1 MCNKHRDFICHCQS
15 ILQKG
20 RGKLEAQSHVKE
32 LIKSICRAQTSSS
45 LFLARLQFYSTKLF
59 KSTDGSEECK
69 AATNL
74 QPQTSISHPQTSIY
88 HPKHVF
94 LASQCDCWINV
105 FPFYYLV
112 LLKLFIIVYQVCRHR
127 ESFLHCSLWGLHG
140 RVDSQGWLLWG
151 AGSFIHVQQS
161 RCQVAPRWMCCWSK
175 MCLSEKVCKYHPCDI
190 WGKKNIAQM

>member
-20 RGKLEAQSHVKE
+20 KGKLEAQSHVKE

-45 LFLARLQFYSTKLF
+45 LFVARPQFYSSKLF
-59 KSTDGSEECK
+59 KSADGSEECK
-69 AATNL
+69 AANL
-74 QPQTSISHPQTSIY
+74 QPQTSTSHPQTSIY

-112 LLKLFIIVYQVCRHR
+112 LFKLFIITHQVCRHL
-127 ESFLHCSLWGLHG
+127 ESFLRCSLYSLRGQVLAAGGLM
-140 RVDSQGWLLWG
+140 
-151 AGSFIHVQQS
+151 A
-161 RCQVAPRWMCCWSK
+161 VASVRS
-175 MCLSEKVCKYHPCDI
+175 
-190 WGKKNIAQM
+190 